1 MQSLNVLPDNT
12 GQITTGFA
20 DRMAANPESVDTL
33 GTTGQWNIVALTKF
47 RAPRV
52 RRDILTRAALLDRLS
67 RSIDENP
74 VTLVCAPGGSGKT
87 TLLAQWMADPPA
99 DTTAVWLTIDNDD
112 NDTNRFFAALLQ
124 ALEPLEL
131 AWDADPRALIDSVA
145 ASRAQM
151 RAALAA
157 LVNALCTSVA
167 RRIVIVLDDL
177 HRIEKTEAYELLDS
191 LIERLP
197 DHVTIVLGTRVEPPL
212 SLARWRAYG
221 ELGSFTPADLQ
232 FTAEDAAALA
242 LARFGKSL
250 DAAAVQEALQRTQGW
265 AAGLLLV
272 LQSRAAGS
280 TPGSLGKADP
290 GDSNRHLFAYLAQEV
305 LDELPPDLQDFV
317 LRSSILIELSP
328 YLCSVLTGRTD
339 ARQVLE
345 SLYRRNLFLTAVDEM
360 APVLRFHDLFREFLE
375 AELARRHPDLKRELH
390 ELTAKV
396 ERTQS
401 RAIYHLLVA
410 QRWEEAM
417 VRIAEAA
424 QERLAHGGIATV
436 ERWID
441 AIPEHV
447 RAGNPRIRYIRGTCA
462 WFRWDWP
469 RARREL
475 TPAVDG
481 LAAPEDQSD
490 RVTALFH
497 LVDALNSSGA
507 REEARQRI
515 EQAARSPLNDLGKAE
530 LAMQRAW
537 CATPAGELAAVADYM
552 RDFVTLV
559 ESDPAICANTADRI
573 HCVLIG
579 IPGIAETFER
589 FFTAFQQVRG
599 SQALP
604 WHSSALTI
612 GAWAHLWR
620 GRRAELLETLAQAE
634 LIQHQFGGVRLAIER
649 LGQLRAITSVVI
661 GDQERAL
668 TTMHA
673 HIKGLQIAEL
683 AGHNVVWLRAY
694 RHALG
699 RACWLLDQPAAFREV
714 LPYLTAPI
722 MPGEWPFTESAAATV
737 RGLDALLDRDWRRAE
752 SALREALATYD
763 QCRMPMIYADAR
775 INLSYAVLMQ
785 GRKAEAWALFQPA
798 YEEVIRERA
807 VGLLLL
813 ESRKVVDELLELVP
827 TQQKKSTEHLQLL
840 EMLGRWRELPAAE
853 PPERKGLLA
862 ALSERELEVLGEVAA
877 GASNKHIARSLSL
890 SLHTVKRH
898 IANILDKLDCDSRGQ
913 AADLFRRH
921 S

>member
-1 MQSLNVLPDNT
+1 MV
-12 GQITTGFA
+12 
-20 DRMAANPESVDTL
+20 ANPESVDTL
-33 GTTGQWNIVALTKF
+33 GTTGQWNLVALTKF

-52 RRDILTRAALLDRLS
+52 RRDILTRPALLERLS

-87 TLLAQWMADPPA
+87 TLLAQWMSDPPA
-99 DTTAVWLTIDNDD
+99 ETTAVWLTIDNDD
-112 NDTNRFFAALLQ
+112 NDTNRLFAALLQ

-131 AWDADPRALIDSVA
+131 SWDADPRALVDSVA
-145 ASRAQM
+145 ASRAQT

-197 DHVTIVLGTRVEPPL
+197 DHVTLVLGTRIEPPL

-221 ELGSFTPADLQ
+221 ELGWFTPADLQ

-242 LARFGKSL
+242 MAKFGKTL
-250 DAAAVQEALQRTQGW
+250 DTAAVQEAMQRTQGW

-272 LQSRAAGS
+272 LQSRAA
-280 TPGSLGKADP
+280 PALLGKADSN
-290 GDSNRHLFAYLAQEV
+290 DSNRHLFAYLAQEV
-305 LDELPPDLQDFV
+305 LDELPADLQDFV

-345 SLYRRNLFLTAVDEM
+345 SLYRRNLFLTAIDEM
-360 APVLRFHDLFREFLE
+360 APVLRFHDLFRDFLE
-375 AELARRHPDLKRELH
+375 AELARRHPELKRELH

-417 VRIAEAA
+417 ARIAEAA

-447 RAGNPRIRYIRGTCA
+447 RAGNARIRYIRGTCA

-481 LAAPEDQSD
+481 LTAAEDLPD

-515 EQAARSPLNDLGKAE
+515 EQAAQLPLNEQGKAE

-537 CATPAGELAAVADYM
+537 CATPSGDLPAVASYM

-559 ESDPAICANTADRI
+559 ESDPTICANTADRI

-589 FFTAFQQVRG
+589 FFTAFQLVRG
-599 SQALP
+599 SQPLP
-604 WHSSALTI
+604 WHISALTI

-620 GRRAELLETLAQAE
+620 GRRAELLDTLAQAE
-634 LIQHQFGGVRLAIER
+634 VIQHQFGGVRLAIER
-649 LGQLRAITSVVI
+649 LGQLRAITSVVL
-661 GDQERAL
+661 GDPERAMSI
-668 TTMHA
+668 MHA

-699 RACWLLDQPAAFREV
+699 RACWLLDQVAAFREV

-737 RGLDALLDRDWRRAE
+737 RGLDALLDKDWRRAE
-752 SALREALATYD
+752 GALREALTTYD

-785 GRKAEAWALFQPA
+785 GRKAEAWTLFQPA
-798 YEEVIRERA
+798 YDEVIRERA

-813 ESRKVVDELLELVP
+813 ESRKVVNELLELVP
-827 TQQKKSTEHLQLL
+827 AQQKKSPEHAQLL
-840 EMLGRWRELPAAE
+840 ETLGRWVELPEAE
-853 PPERKGLLA
+853 PAQRKGLLA

>member
-1 MQSLNVLPDNT
+1 MV
-12 GQITTGFA
+12 
-20 DRMAANPESVDTL
+20 ANPESVDTL
-33 GTTGQWNIVALTKF
+33 GTTGQWNLVALTKF

-52 RRDILTRAALLDRLS
+52 RRDILTRPALLDRLA
-67 RSIDENP
+67 RSIDEHP
-74 VTLVCAPGGSGKT
+74 VTLVCAPGGCGKT
-87 TLLAQWMADPPA
+87 TLLAQWMADPPPE
-99 DTTAVWLTIDNDD
+99 TTALWLTIDNDD

-124 ALEPLEL
+124 VLEPLEL
-131 AWDADPRALIDSVA
+131 IWDADPRALVDSVA

-157 LVNALCTSVA
+157 LVNALCTSVT

-177 HRIEKTEAYELLDS
+177 HRIEKNEAYELLDS

-197 DHVTIVLGTRVEPPL
+197 DHVSIVLGTRVEPPL
-212 SLARWRAYG
+212 SLARWHAYG
-221 ELGSFTPADLQ
+221 ELGWFTPADLQ

-242 LARFGKSL
+242 MAKFGKML
-250 DAAAVQEALQRTQGW
+250 DAAAVQEAMQRTQGW

-272 LQSRAAGS
+272 LQSRAAGPA
-280 TPGSLGKADP
+280 PGAPARADRNE
-290 GDSNRHLFAYLAQEV
+290 SNRHLFAYLAQEV

-345 SLYRRNLFLTAVDEM
+345 SLYRRNLFLTAVDEL

-417 VRIAEAA
+417 ARIAEAA

-447 RAGNPRIRYIRGTCA
+447 RAGNARIRYIRGTCA
-462 WFRWDWP
+462 WFRLDWP

-481 LAAPEDQSD
+481 LTAADQLSD

-507 REEARQRI
+507 REEARVRI
-515 EQAARSPLNDLGKAE
+515 EQAAQLPLDSFGKAE
-530 LAMQRAW
+530 LALQRAW
-537 CATPAGELAAVADYM
+537 CITPIGDLAAVARHM
-552 RDFVTLV
+552 REFV
-559 ESDPAICANTADRI
+559 EQAEADPATICSATADRI

-579 IPGIAETFER
+579 MPGIAETFER
-589 FFTAFQQVRG
+589 FFRAFQQVR
-599 SQALP
+599 STQALP
-604 WHSSALTI
+604 WYISALTV
-612 GAWAHLWR
+612 GAWAHLWH
-620 GRRAELLETLAQAE
+620 GRRAELLDLMSQAE
-634 LIQHQFGGVRLAIER
+634 VVQHQFGGVRLAIER
-649 LGQLRAITSVVI
+649 LGQLRAIASMVL
-661 GDQERAL
+661 GDHERGIA
-668 TTMHA
+668 TMHA
-673 HIKGLQIAEL
+673 HIKGLQSAEL
-683 AGHNVVWLRAY
+683 AGHSVVWLRGY

-699 RACWLLDQPAAFREV
+699 RACWATGNLTGFREV
-714 LPYLTAPI
+714 LPYLVAPVS
-722 MPGEWPFTESAAATV
+722 PGEWPFTHSAAAVV
-737 RGLDALLDRDWRRAE
+737 RGLDAMFDKDWRRAE
-752 SALREALATYD
+752 AALREALTTYD

-775 INLSYAVLMQ
+775 INLAYALLML
-785 GRKAEAWALFQPA
+785 GRKPEAWSIFQPA
-798 YEEVIRERA
+798 YEEVLREHA

-813 ESRKVVDELLELVP
+813 ESRKVVDDLLDIVP
-827 TQQKKSTEHLQLL
+827 QQQKKSAGHMQLL
-840 EMLGRWRELPAAE
+840 ETLGRWIELPTAE
-853 PPERKGLLA
+853 PAGKKGLLA
-862 ALSERELEVLGEVAA
+862 VLSDREREVLGEVAA
-877 GASNKHIARSLSL
+877 GASNKHIARTLSL

>member
-1 MQSLNVLPDNT
+1 MV
-12 GQITTGFA
+12 
-20 DRMAANPESVDTL
+20 ANPESVDTL
-33 GTTGQWNIVALTKF
+33 GATGQWNLVALTKF

-52 RRDILTRAALLDRLS
+52 RRDILTRAALLERLAQ
-67 RSIDENP
+67 SIDENP

-87 TLLAQWMADPPA
+87 TLLAQWMFDPPPE
-99 DTTAVWLTIDNDD
+99 TTTLWLTIDNDD
-112 NDTNRFFAALLQ
+112 NDVNRFFAALLQ

-131 AWDADPRALIDSVA
+131 SWDADPRALVDSVA

-177 HRIEKTEAYELLDS
+177 HRIEKTDVYELLDS

-197 DHVTIVLGTRVEPPL
+197 DHVTLVLGTRIEPPL
-212 SLARWRAYG
+212 SLARWRTYG
-221 ELGSFTPADLQ
+221 ELGWFTPADLQ
-232 FTAEDAAALA
+232 FSVEDAAALA
-242 LARFGKSL
+242 LAKFGKTL
-250 DAAAVQEALQRTQGW
+250 DEKDVQEAMQRTQGW
-265 AAGLLLV
+265 AAGLLLM

-280 TPGSLGKADP
+280 APGSLSKSDAA
-290 GDSNRHLFAYLAQEV
+290 DSNRHLFAYLAQEV

-345 SLYRRNLFLTAVDEM
+345 ALYRRNLFLTAVDEM
-360 APVLRFHDLFREFLE
+360 TPVLRFHDLFREFLE
-375 AELARRHPDLKRELH
+375 AELARRHPELKRELH

-410 QRWEEAM
+410 QRWDEAM
-417 VRIAEAA
+417 ARIGEAA
-424 QERLAHGGIATV
+424 HERLAHGGIATV

-447 RAGNPRIRYIRGTCA
+447 RAGNARTHYLRGACA

-481 LAAPEDQSD
+481 LTAPQDLSD

-497 LVDALNSSGA
+497 LIDALNSSGA
-507 REEARQRI
+507 RDEATARI
-515 EQAARSPLNDLGKAE
+515 EQAVQLPLDSLGKAE
-530 LAMQRAW
+530 LALLRAW
-537 CATPAGELAAVADYM
+537 CATPTGDLDAVARHM
-552 RDFVTLV
+552 REFVEMTAT
-559 ESDPAICANTADRI
+559 DPATICAATADRI

-579 IPGIAETFER
+579 IPGVADTFER
-589 FFTAFQQVRG
+589 FFGAFQQVR
-599 SQALP
+599 SVHAMP
-604 WHSSALTI
+604 WYISALTV

-620 GRRAELLETLAQAE
+620 GRRAELLEALTQAE
-634 LIQHQFGGVRLAIER
+634 VIQHQFGGVRLAIER
-649 LGQLRAITSVVI
+649 LGQMRAITSMVV
-661 GDQERAL
+661 GDYERGVD
-668 TTMHA
+668 TMQA

-694 RHALG
+694 RHGLG
-699 RACWLLDQPAAFREV
+699 RAYWLIGDVAGFREV
-714 LPYLTAPI
+714 LPFLTAPI
-722 MPGEWPFTESAAATV
+722 APGEWPFTQSAAAV
-737 RGLDALLDRDWRRAE
+737 ARGLDALFDKDWRRAE
-752 SALREALATYD
+752 TALREALMTYD

-775 INLSYAVLMQ
+775 INLSYALLMQ
-785 GRKAEAWALFQPA
+785 GRRAEAWSTFEPA
-798 YEEVIRERA
+798 YDEVIHERA
-807 VGLLLL
+807 IGLLLL
-813 ESRKVVDELLELVP
+813 ESRVVVDALLDLVP
-827 TQQKKSTEHLQLL
+827 SHQKKSSEHAQLL
-840 EMLGRWRELPAAE
+840 ETLGRWITLPAAAA
-853 PPERKGLLA
+853 PATRKGLLA
-862 ALSERELEVLGEVAA
+862 ALSERELEVLAEVAA
-877 GASNKHIARSLSL
+877 GASNKHIARSLTL